1 MHLQDFMVFTREK
14 KGEVER
20 KSEQEQRKNE
30 SKTRPC
36 IEVKSLIEDIA
47 SGAREWPSLS
57 IGLRWGICNKHNWI
71 YLRDGERENVFSNL
85 SGC

>member
-1 MHLQDFMVFTREK
+1 MVFTREK

-36 IEVKSLIEDIA
+36 IEVKSLIEVIA

>member
-1 MHLQDFMVFTREK
+1 MYAPTRFHRIYERKK

-36 IEVKSLIEDIA
+36 IEVKSLIEVIA

-57 IGLRWGICNKHNWI
+57 ISPR
-71 YLRDGERENVFSNL
+71 
-85 SGC
+85 